1 MNLSAFQN
9 ITDNKVFSTHI
20 NIEKIKYYKVKN
32 ARKKQCANITERKI
46 TMKYRQNIPKK
57 LKIISII
64 AFSALVLANVVLS
77 HTISEGFTSK
87 TVINSVFYE
96 DIASKNGYGENL
108 FEENY
113 ETISSEGLK
122 LVPCG
127 DVFGV
132 KFFTKGVIIIGN
144 TDIETKD
151 GFINPAE
158 TSGLKK
164 DDIITKVNGKE
175 INTVEEL
182 AGIIEKSN
190 GNILFVEYTRNE
202 NDYNT
207 ELKPVL
213 SVSDNK
219 YKTGIWV
226 RDSTA
231 GIGTITYYN
240 PENKSF
246 AGLGHG
252 ICDID
257 TGSLMPLLRATIVD
271 VDITEITKGK
281 YGTPGELKGIFDT
294 LQKGVLIKNSDF
306 GVFGIL
312 DKYPD
317 SLYGALEVASK
328 NEINPGKA
336 SVLVNA
342 DGKGIKEYEVFLSK
356 IDKYSDGTKCFSV
369 EVTDE
374 KLLSL
379 TGGIVQG
386 MSGSPIIQNG
396 KLIGAVT
403 HVLVNDP
410 TKGYGIFIENMLSKM
425 PDLTV

>member
-1 MNLSAFQN
+1 M
-9 ITDNKVFSTHI
+9 
-20 NIEKIKYYKVKN
+20 KIKYYKVKKR
-32 ARKKQCANITERKI
+32 AIFRRGYTERKRK
-46 TMKYRQNIPKK
+46 MKFRRNISNR
-57 LKIISII
+57 LKIISITI
-64 AFSALVLANVVLS
+64 FSALVLANVVLS
-77 HTISEGFTSK
+77 HTIFENPSSK

-96 DIASKNGYGENL
+96 DISNTDIRTNYYNEEYKTSKTEK
-108 FEENY
+108 
-113 ETISSEGLK
+113 LK

-144 TDIETKD
+144 TDIETQS
-151 GFINPAE
+151 GFINPAQI
-158 TSGLKK
+158 SGLEK
-164 DDIITKVNGKE
+164 DDIITKINGKE
-175 INTVEEL
+175 VNTVEEL
-182 AGIIEKSN
+182 AEIIEKSN
-190 GNILFVEYTRNE
+190 GNILFVEYIRNNE
-202 NDYNT
+202 NSST

-240 PENKSF
+240 PENKTF

-281 YGTPGELKGIFDT
+281 YGTPGELKGVFDNT
-294 LQKGVLIKNSDF
+294 QKGVLIKNSDF

-312 DKYPD
+312 DKTPQ
-317 SLYGALEVASK
+317 SLYEALETASK
-328 NEINPGKA
+328 EEIYPGKA
-336 SVLVNA
+336 TVLGNV
-342 DGKGIKEYEVFLSK
+342 DGKGINEYDVYISK
-356 IDKYSDGTKCFSV
+356 IDKNSDGTKCFSV

-403 HVLVNDP
+403 HVLINDP
-410 TKGYGIFIENMLSKM
+410 TKGYGIFIENMLAKT